1 MARWSVRGAL
11 KTATAADRLPHA
23 PDAVVAR
30 LNQEIVPFL
39 KRADVRDKF
48 FAAGMEP
55 LGSAPEALAA
65 TVKSEMNRLGKVIKA
80 AGIAIEP

>member
-1 MARWSVRGAL
+1 
-11 KTATAADRLPHA
+11 
-23 PDAVVAR
+23 
-30 LNQEIVPFL
+30 VPFL

-80 AGIAIEP
+80 TGIAIEP